1 MRARGEGRGARG
13 GRARRGLT
21 RQDEDD
27 DHGEDVRG
35 FGQHPRGVQ
44 RHVRPRELPD
54 GLADQLVEG
63 GAPGS
68 RHTRRACH
76 ETDVEERGGR
86 DEQGVRHRAARARRP
101 GGAAADPTAPG
112 RSTGVGRGKAP
123 GAGEMCVSPEPRMH
137 TRVSHARL
145 REAVSTAS
153 RVRPGGACAAPF
165 RPPPSPRPPFFHVC
179 DEPTPV
185 VRSKCQLKETKS
197 LLAH

>member
-1 MRARGEGRGARG
+1 MMITAKMSGVSASTPGACSVMCARENSPM
-13 GRARRGLT
+13 GLPISSSKVALQALAT
-21 RQDEDD
+21 L
-27 DHGEDVRG
+27 DVPVTKQTWR
-35 FGQHPRGVQ
+35 
-44 RHVRPRELPD
+44 
-54 GLADQLVEG
+54 
-63 GAPGS
+63 
-68 RHTRRACH
+68 
-76 ETDVEERGGR
+76 RGGR

-123 GAGEMCVSPEPRMH
+123 GAGETCVSPEPRMH

-165 RPPPSPRPPFFHVC
+165 RPPPSPRPPFFRVC